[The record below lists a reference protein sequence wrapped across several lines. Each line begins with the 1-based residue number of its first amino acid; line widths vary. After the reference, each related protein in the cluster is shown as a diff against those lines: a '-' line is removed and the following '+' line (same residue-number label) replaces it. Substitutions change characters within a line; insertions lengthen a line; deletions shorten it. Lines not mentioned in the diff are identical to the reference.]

1 MTSRFSAI
9 AAILLAILLSGC
21 AQVTGRGDGPSG
33 AGPKGIGGS
42 GVFLT
47 GLVVDEE
54 LVPIP
59 AATILVTPGDVA
71 GETDEGGAFRVGPL
85 EPAEYV
91 VRAEKTGY
99 LGAEAVVQVT
109 DEDPSPLTLMIS
121 AKALNVPYHT
131 TASHVT
137 FVICASYNI
146 IGGVPCTKLV
156 DYAAGT
162 NFSSSEKFAFTFR
175 IPNAGLV
182 DMLVEMIWTPQS
194 FGKDMLFM
202 VQTPPNQPLTAAT
215 VKYMTMRG
223 GAPLRG
229 WVVAGIKNQCG
240 SGTCAGLFDA
250 EANKILYEA
259 LTVWSNG
266 NATIPMTSL
275 YLNHRTETWMTQFYN
290 RAGTRDFTA
299 VPDK

>member
-1 MTSRFSAI
+1 MMLRFGAF
-9 AAILLAILLSGC
+9 AAILLALLLSGC
-21 AQVTGRGDGPSG
+21 TQATGQEG
-33 AGPKGIGGS
+33 AGGARPQGIDGS

-59 AATILVTPGDVA
+59 ATTVHVTPGDLSA
-71 GETDEGGAFRVGPL
+71 ETDQGGQFRLGPL

-91 VRAEKTGY
+91 VTAQKTGY
-99 LGAEAVVQVT
+99 RGAEAIIQVT
-109 DEDPSPLTLMIS
+109 DEEPSPITLIIS
-121 AKALNVPYHT
+121 ALALNVPYHT

-162 NFSSSEKFAFTFR
+162 NISSSEKFAFTFR
-175 IPNAGLV
+175 IPNPGLV
-182 DMLVEMIWTPQS
+182 DMLVEMIWTPQT

-202 VQTPPNQPLTAAT
+202 IQTPPNQPLTAAT

-229 WVVAGIKNQCG
+229 WAVAGIKNTCG

-266 NATIPMTSL
+266 NATIPLTSL
-275 YLNHRTETWMTQFYN
+275 YLNHRTETWMTMFYN